1 MTHMHIKTVLLSQVN
16 GQKAEFF
23 VLLFTA
29 LSNTNRWNQQVYN
42 QPHHYFFS
50 AVVIQPKY
58 YANCILLLM
67 FKGS

>member
-16 GQKAEFF
+16 GQKAEFL

-42 QPHHYFFS
+42 QPHHYFF
-50 AVVIQPKY
+50 QQ
-58 YANCILLLM
+58 
-67 FKGS
+67 